1 MAVPLRV
8 NLIEGDVSFGNWI
21 RRRRKM
27 LDLTQDAL
35 ADAVGCSVALIR
47 KIEGDERR
55 PSPQIAELLARVL
68 QIPEGEQEKFIKI
81 ARSQLRSERLET
93 IAPIQATLPTPPP
106 PPALD
111 LPWLASPPIRTFNLP
126 LPPTSMLGREGELQG
141 LGRLLAQPNCRLL
154 TVVGQGGMGKTRL
167 ALALAQQVTEGAMNK
182 LSFSDGV
189 AFVPLAALTSA
200 EYMVTAIASS
210 LNFTFAGSTEV
221 RRQLINL
228 LREKQMLLVLD
239 NLEHLLDGVDL
250 LSEILEQCAG
260 VKLLATSRERLS
272 LQGEWVFDLQGLP
285 VPPEDDMNLV
295 AETSAVSLFV
305 ERAQRVQAN
314 FRLDADNQRAILR
327 ICRQVEGLPL
337 GIELAAAWVHMLSC
351 TEIAQE
357 IEQNIDFLAV
367 NRRDLPERHRSL
379 RAVFDHSWKLLTEA
393 EQRAML
399 RLAIFRGGCTR
410 EAAAQI
416 ADAPLPML
424 LALVAKS
431 LVQRRE
437 NGRYELHELVRQYA
451 AQRLEATAQASETRN
466 RSLVYFTKQ
475 MQQAS
480 SRLGRADH
488 VATIAQFEAEADN
501 VRAALHWALERQQTE
516 AGMALALAMAN
527 FWDANGYWNEG
538 REWLTK
544 FLDAGYSLPLPL
556 RAQALQSAGDLMVS
570 HADLKR
576 AAQFYSES
584 HQLWQTVGDHK
595 GLAAILYRHALV
607 ASEESVEERYF
618 QQSLALWRE
627 LNEPR
632 DTAYVLLGLGRFAS
646 GHLQFDQ
653 ALRYY
658 EESLALFRSIDDQ
671 IGVAHVLRGIGVV
684 AYRRGDY
691 EEAQR
696 VQVESLALYRTLNF
710 KRGIAIALNDLGDVA
725 LRLGSY
731 EGARQLYLEDLLL
744 GVEMNSKWDIAWS
757 FEGLAHVAYEQQQDR
772 LATQLFAISQSL
784 FEEIHTHLRPEDQK
798 MRNQII
804 DTLRKALGS
813 EEFSNIWA
821 EGQSLPLRDAVR
833 LVS

>member
-1 MAVPLRV
+1 MGG
-8 NLIEGDVSFGNWI
+8 LIDSDVSFGNWI

-35 ADAVGCSVALIR
+35 AEQVGCSVALIR

-68 QIPEGEQEKFIKI
+68 QIPAGEQEKFIKI
-81 ARSQLRSERLET
+81 ARAQLRSDRLDT
-93 IAPIQATLPTPPP
+93 IAPLQAALPTPPP
-106 PPALD
+106 PPALE
-111 LPWLASPPIRTFNLP
+111 LPASATPSTRAFNLP
-126 LPPTSMLGREGELQG
+126 LAPTSMLGRESELQG
-141 LGRLLAQPNCRLL
+141 LGRLLAQPGCRLL

-167 ALALAQQVTEGAMNK
+167 ALALAQQVAEGAMSQ

-189 AFVPLAALTSA
+189 VFVPLAALTSS

-210 LNFTFAGSTEV
+210 LNFTFAGSTEA

-239 NLEHLLDGVDL
+239 NLEHLLDGIDL

-285 VPPEDDMNLV
+285 VPPEDEMSLL

-314 FRLDADNQRAILR
+314 FRLDAENQRAILR

-351 TEIAQE
+351 AEIAQE

-379 RAVFDHSWKLLTEA
+379 RAVFDHSWKLLTKA
-393 EQRAML
+393 EQQAML

-424 LALVAKS
+424 LALVTKS

-437 NGRYELHELVRQYA
+437 NGRYDLHELVRQYA
-451 AQRLEATAQASETRN
+451 VQRLEGTEQALETRN
-466 RSLVYFTKQ
+466 RSLAFFTKQ
-475 MQQAS
+475 MQHAS

-501 VRAALHWALERQQTE
+501 VRAALHWALESQQVET
-516 AGMALALAMAN
+516 GMTLALAMSN

-538 REWLTK
+538 CEWLTR
-544 FLDAGYSLPLPL
+544 FLDAGQALPLSL

-576 AAQFYSES
+576 AAQLYSES
-584 HQLWQTVGDHK
+584 HKLWQTVGDRK

-607 ASEESVEERYF
+607 ASDESVEERYF
-618 QQSLALWRE
+618 HQSLVLWRE
-627 LNEPR
+627 LDDPGS
-632 DTAYVLLGLGRFAS
+632 TAYVLLGLGRFAS

-658 EESLALFRSIDDQ
+658 EESLALFRAIDDQ
-671 IGVAHVLRGIGVV
+671 IGIAHVLRGIGVV

-757 FEGLAHVAYEQQQDR
+757 FEGLAHVAYEQQTYR
-772 LATQLFAISQSL
+772 LATQLFSISQSL
-784 FEEIHTHLRPEDQK
+784 FEEIHTRLRPDDQK
-798 MRNQII
+798 VRDQII
-804 DTLRKALGS
+804 DTLRATLGQ
-813 EEFSNIWA
+813 EEFNGIWA